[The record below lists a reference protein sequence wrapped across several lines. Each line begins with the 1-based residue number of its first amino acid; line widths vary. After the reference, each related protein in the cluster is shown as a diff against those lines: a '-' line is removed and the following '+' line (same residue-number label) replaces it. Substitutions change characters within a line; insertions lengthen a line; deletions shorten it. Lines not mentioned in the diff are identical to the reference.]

1 VADED
6 LERPSLLPV
15 WLTIGVVIL
24 AIIGVLAIINWI
36 VRLTFGIAKGV
47 LFVALV
53 IGVIALVRAVAR
65 RR

>member
-1 VADED
+1 MPDDE

-15 WLTIGVVIL
+15 WATVAVVVL
-24 AIIGVLAIINWI
+24 AVIGVLAIINWF
-36 VRLTFGIAKGV
+36 VRLAFGVAKGV

-53 IGVIALVRAVAR
+53 IGVIALVRAVVR

>member
-1 VADED
+1 VSDED

-15 WLTIGVVIL
+15 WATIGVVVL
-24 AIIGVLAIINWI
+24 AIVGVLAIVNWF
-36 VRLTFGIAKGV
+36 VRLAFGVAKGV

-53 IGVIALVRAVAR
+53 IGAIALVRAVAR